1 MLGWVEDD
9 ADGRSVLMRSGL
21 GRIAS
26 LLPVGSGDEHEEHL
40 FHTVVIEVEPT
51 PGRPRSVRL
60 STKARVIEGAAL
72 HREAQAGLAD
82 QEKRAWLIAWHRH
95 SWVPVEVPITS
106 LDLQSDTQAWLVSL
120 EQVRTD
126 VEDASN
132 FQGAGGQG
140 YE

>member
-9 ADGRSVLMRSGL
+9 ADGRSVLMRSGV

-26 LLPVGSGDEHEEHL
+26 LLPVGSGDEQAELL
-40 FHTVVIEVEPT
+40 FHTVVIEVDPI

-60 STKARVIEGAAL
+60 STRARVLEGAAL

-82 QEKRAWLIAWHRH
+82 QEKRAWSIAWHRH
-95 SWVPVEVPITS
+95 SWVPVEVPVTS

-120 EQVRTD
+120 ERVK
-126 VEDASN
+126 
-132 FQGAGGQG
+132 QGAEHASDFHALEGRDND
-140 YE
+140 